1 MTSFDNLPID
11 EIPIR
16 GLVKRFVAK
25 WRHQSRYRPAKHDSL
40 LHLGSVR
47 GHRLVRD
54 RSWPDKEG
62 AGMMSSM
69 HKNTVAF
76 AVLLA
81 SAGTVAAALK
91 TSGPANPLP
100 AAVQSAPAAAAVQ
113 TQRAVPP
120 APAIG
125 SRVSTGLAR
134 WNSLRQSDRLP
145 FTSSASF
152 LTSYRG
158 WPGRSEEHTV

>member
-25 WRHQSRYRPAKHDSL
+25 WRRQSRYRPAKHDSL

-100 AAVQSAPAAAAVQ
+100 
-113 TQRAVPP
+113 
-120 APAIG
+120 
-125 SRVSTGLAR
+125 
-134 WNSLRQSDRLP
+134 
-145 FTSSASF
+145 
-152 LTSYRG
+152 
-158 WPGRSEEHTV
+158 RSEEHTSELTSLMRISYAAL